1 MCNCALISFRSY
13 LHSVPTSYV
22 DMLEENEVEIHSAP
36 LSAFDT
42 GMDEEEDGDDD
53 CEVIEEEVFD
63 ASQPPIR
70 KRSLYTEAK
79 GKILIKAWENVS
91 LDAIVGNDQTGR
103 RYWQRVEDKH
113 HHVMPKGSSS
123 TRTL

>member
-1 MCNCALISFRSY
+1 
-13 LHSVPTSYV
+13 
-22 DMLEENEVEIHSAP
+22 MLEENEVEIHSAP

-63 ASQPPIR
+63 ASQPAIR
-70 KRSLYTEAK
+70 KRLFDTEAK

-103 RYWQRVEDKH
+103 RYWQ
-113 HHVMPKGSSS
+113 
-123 TRTL
+123 